1 MRRVIP
7 FVGLAIALDAC
18 GGAGATPRDATPEAA
33 ADAGAVD
40 LGAGGVSYATSF
52 DHDEAPISEG
62 GAWTHLG
69 LDWALI
75 DTENGVAVGTQTG
88 TGGYDDSYAHLSGFP
103 PDHEATGVIHRIAN
117 IDPGCTHEVEIHLR
131 WSDAAHDAHG
141 YECNLAW
148 DGAYAEIVRWN
159 GKLGDF
165 TYLARG
171 SVPGGV
177 SDGDTLRA
185 SVVGDVIVLY
195 HNDVEVVRAQDATF
209 EDGNPGMG
217 LWRGGPCGVRGDY
230 GFSSYSAQSL

>member
-1 MRRVIP
+1 MT
-7 FVGLAIALDAC
+7 VGLAAALAAC
-18 GGAGATPRDATPEAA
+18 GGAPGQAPRDAASEAPTGT
-33 ADAGAVD
+33 DASGAPD
-40 LGAGGVSYATSF
+40 GGVSYSTNF
-52 DHDEAPISEG
+52 DRDEAPISEN

-75 DTENGVAVGTQTG
+75 DTENGDAVGTQTG

-103 PDHEATGVIHRIAN
+103 PDHEATGVIHKIAN

-195 HNDVEVVRAQDATF
+195 HNGVEVVRAQDATF
-209 EDGNPGMG
+209 KDGNPGMG

-230 GFSSYSAQSL
+230 GFTSYSAQSR